1 MYFSAGRRFVV
12 DNCPTSGQFLS
23 AFNTLLSASY
33 SLARRTVSD
42 ALATV
47 GTPPL
52 GYPSWPAACTWILKR
67 FFVSFHL
74 PALVIFWSA
83 WALYTLLDR
92 YGPSLEWSLLPF
104 IGFDPRLVGRQ
115 IRRMMQPRHW
125 NVEELVMFFLVQRA
139 RQADAN
145 RRRRYEPEPSESEG
159 SEWEFEDDGPFVTNG
174 EANSPF
180 DVPAWTAEVEP
191 AVDVEV

>member
-12 DNCPTSGQFLS
+12 DNWPTSEQLLF
-23 AFNTLLSASY
+23 AVNTLSSSSY
-33 SLARRTVSD
+33 YLARRTVSD
-42 ALATV
+42 ALAT
-47 GTPPL
+47 
-52 GYPSWPAACTWILKR
+52 PAACTWILKR
-67 FFVSFHL
+67 LFVSFHL

-83 WALYTLLDR
+83 WALYTLFDR

-104 IGFDPRLVGRQ
+104 VGFDPRLVGRQ

-159 SEWEFEDDGPFVTNG
+159 SEWEFEDDGPFITNG
-174 EANSPF
+174 EANSLF

-191 AVDVEV
+191 AVDVKA